1 MLSILIPT
9 YHYNAFPLA
18 SNVVSQAEKEQIPFE
33 LLCIDDGSN
42 SDLNSENHKI
52 NDLKNSAFISLKEN
66 VGRSSVRRILAE
78 KAQFDW
84 LLFLDADVIPKSNDF
99 LKNYIQLV
107 NGDFEAIF
115 GGFAYSNNYES
126 SGKELRITF
135 GKNREEVPA
144 STRNKTPYKV
154 IISANFLI
162 KKNIY
167 TEVLQI
173 NQDNLY
179 GMDYLFGALLKK
191 HRIKIKHIDNEVYH
205 LGIDSNDLFLEKTKK
220 AVETLA
226 YLVQTN
232 KMTEHQNSLL
242 KKYTLL
248 KSFHLDTL
256 FGKLTDVVSP
266 RMEKNLKSSNPN
278 LFLFD
283 LYRLG
288 YLCRIAG

>member
-42 SDLNSENHKI
+42 SELNSENHKI
-52 NDLKNSAFISLKEN
+52 NDLKNSSFISLKEN

-78 KAQFDW
+78 KAKFDW

-99 LKNYIQLV
+99 LKNYIQLI

-115 GGFAYSNNYES
+115 GGFAYTSNYES

-135 GKNREEVPA
+135 GKNREEVPG
-144 STRNKTPYKV
+144 SIRNKTPYKV

-162 KKNIY
+162 KRNIY
-167 TEVLQI
+167 TDGLNI
-173 NQDNLY
+173 SQDNLY

-191 HRIKIKHIDNEVYH
+191 HQIKIKHIDNEVYH

-226 YLVQTN
+226 YLVRAD
-232 KMTEHQNSLL
+232 KMKEHQNSLL
-242 KKYTLL
+242 KTYKFL
-248 KSFHLDTL
+248 KSMHFDTL
-256 FGKLTDVVSP
+256 YGKLSKMINP
-266 RMEKNLKSSNPN
+266 QLEKNLRGSNPN
-278 LFLFD
+278 LFVFD

-288 YLCRIAG
+288 YLCQIMN